1 MAIPY
6 MGAVV
11 LEVNGREVEVTE
23 FSVNN
28 NTGRKP
34 VKTMNS
40 TGRAKGYC
48 SGIETFEL
56 SLTVAM
62 PLGDTAID
70 WENVVGAKLTQY
82 PVGGG
87 QQISYLDCFTTEVDD
102 QYSVDNEARISIKMN
117 ALNKVT
123 E

>member
-1 MAIPY
+1 MAIKY

-11 LEVNGREVEVTE
+11 LEVNGHEVEVTE

-28 NTGRKP
+28 NTGRKL

-48 SGIETFEL
+48 EGIETFEL
-56 SLTVAM
+56 SMTVAM
-62 PLGDTAID
+62 PLGDTSID

-87 QQISYLDCFTTEVDD
+87 QQISYTDCFTTEVDD
-102 QYSVDNEARISIKMN
+102 QYSVDNEARISVKMN
-117 ALNKVT
+117 ALNKVV